1 MAVKIEKSD
10 KKWKELLS
18 PEQFRVTRRQGTE
31 RAFSGLY
38 WNHKE
43 AGIYQCACCK
53 QPLFSSEHKFD
64 SGTGWPSYWEI
75 SHKGR
80 LTEHKDH
87 SFGMQRVEV
96 RCATCDAHLGHLFD
110 DGPPPTGKR
119 YCINSVA
126 LNFVPNSSDNS
137 NA

>member
-1 MAVKIEKSD
+1 MAVEIEKSD
-10 KKWKELLS
+10 TQWKELLS

-38 WNHKE
+38 WNHKL
-43 AGIYQCACCK
+43 AGTYHCVCCK
-53 QPLFSSEHKFD
+53 LPLFSSEHKFD
-64 SGTGWPSYWEI
+64 SGTGWPSYWEA
-75 SHKGR
+75 SHR
-80 LTEHKDH
+80 EALAEHKDR

-96 RCATCDAHLGHLFD
+96 RCAACDAHLGHLFD

-126 LNFVPNSSDNS
+126 LNFIPSDR
-137 NA
+137 